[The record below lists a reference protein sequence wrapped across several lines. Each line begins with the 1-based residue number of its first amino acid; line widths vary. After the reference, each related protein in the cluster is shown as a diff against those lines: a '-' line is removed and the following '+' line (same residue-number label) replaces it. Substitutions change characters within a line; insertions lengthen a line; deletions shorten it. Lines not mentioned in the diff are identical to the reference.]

1 MYAVIATGGKQY
13 KVELGEIIFIEKL
26 DVAEGTDVNFDTL
39 MVADGEN
46 VQVGT
51 PLLDTKVAGKVLA
64 HGKGA
69 KIIVFKYKAKKNVRK
84 KQGHRQPF
92 TKVQIMTI
100 GENTYKPDP
109 NAIPAARPEKKA
121 VVKAAPAAPKAPAKP
136 ATTTAKPAAKTTA
149 AKPAAAKSTATAA
162 KKPAAAK
169 PAAKPAAAKPAAAKP
184 ATAKPAAKPA
194 AEKKPAVKKD
204 EE

>member
-13 KVELGEIIFIEKL
+13 RVELGDVIFIEKL
-26 DVAEGTDVNFDTL
+26 DAAEGTDVNFDTL
-39 MVADGEN
+39 MVADGEK

-51 PLLDTKVAGKVLA
+51 PLLDTKVAGKVLS

-92 TKVQIMTI
+92 TKVQITTI
-100 GENTYKPDP
+100 GESTYKPDP
-109 NAIPAARPEKKA
+109 NAIPAAKPEKKA
-121 VVKAAPAAPKAPAKP
+121 VVKAPAAPKAA
-136 ATTTAKPAAKTTA
+136 ATKPAAPKAA
-149 AKPAAAKSTATAA
+149 AKPAAAKPAATKSTASTAA

-169 PAAKPAAAKPAAAKP
+169 PAAEKTAAKPAAK
-184 ATAKPAAKPA
+184 TAAKPKA
-194 AEKKPAVKKD
+194 PKEAE
-204 EE
+204 